1 MNYIT
6 DSISKTDDR
15 FYNEDIEASLMCLKY
30 MIELGIFEFNENEK
44 IVNIIKSIVKRI
56 SQSLQL
62 QNDVKIELKAGNFKK
77 LLLEMV

>member
-1 MNYIT
+1 
-6 DSISKTDDR
+6 
-15 FYNEDIEASLMCLKY
+15 MCLKY